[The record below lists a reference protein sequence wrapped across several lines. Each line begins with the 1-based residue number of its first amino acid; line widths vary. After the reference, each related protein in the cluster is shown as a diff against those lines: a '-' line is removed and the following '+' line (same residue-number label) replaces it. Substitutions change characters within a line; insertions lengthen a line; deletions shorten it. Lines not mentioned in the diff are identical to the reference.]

1 MKKITKVIALV
12 LSIMMLASA
21 LCGCGEKDIKT
32 AVVEGKYGEGEI
44 SYPIATEGEELEYYV
59 WLAGEVAAHNV
70 TSMNDIDFVKELNKQ
85 TGINVKYTNPSS
97 AQWDAQFDLL
107 FTSTELPDIIQS
119 NWRKFKEGGADGAID
134 AGYILDLTDLIPVY
148 APNYYKYLQEN
159 PRLMA
164 AATSPKGRLYSIG
177 SMSHDLARGT
187 YGLYLR
193 QDWLDEL
200 GLEVPETIDE
210 WYTVLKAFKDKKGVK
225 TPYSSAYTSFI
236 ADNFFNN
243 AWKVGKLGIENGK
256 VFYGPANERYVDYIK
271 TMRKW
276 AAEGLI
282 DPNMPATGTK
292 TFNAAILNNEVGAAV
307 GWLASGLGTI
317 LRNGQKQDPKFNLV
331 AAPIPVLNKGDRPIN
346 ASRDITMY
354 SDCAAISATSQN
366 VELALR
372 YLDYGFTEKGAELHN
387 WGIEGVSF
395 EKDAEGN
402 SKYTDLILNHP
413 DGLSVAQALGA
424 YSHAPWGGCFKSNQ
438 DAYLQQLSLPQEQN
452 AVKTWND
459 ADDITLP
466 EIILSA
472 EEQEA
477 YASVMTDIETHV
489 KEVTTGVIF
498 GTKDVSELENLSKT
512 LYDMGL
518 QTALDQY
525 QAAYDRFVKAM
536 K

>member
-1 MKKITKVIALV
+1 MKKMTKVIALV

-21 LCGCGEKDIKT
+21 LCGCVEVDVKEAK
-32 AVVEGKYGEGEI
+32 VEGKYGEGEI

-70 TSMNDIDFVKELNKQ
+70 TSMNDIEFVKELNKQ
-85 TGINVKYTNPSS
+85 TGINVRYTNPSS

-119 NWRKFKEGGADGAID
+119 NWRAFKEGGADGAID

-148 APNYYKYLQEN
+148 APNFYKKLQED

-177 SMSHDLARGT
+177 NVSHELARGT

-193 QDWLDEL
+193 KDWLDEL
-200 GLEVPETIDE
+200 GLSVPETIDE
-210 WYTVLKAFKDKKGVK
+210 WYTVLKAFKEKGVK
-225 TPYSSAYTSFI
+225 NPYSSAYSSFI
-236 ADNFFNN
+236 DSNFFNN
-243 AWKVGKLGIENGK
+243 AWKVGKLGVENGK
-256 VFYGPANERYVDYIK
+256 VFYGPASERYIDYIK
-271 TMRKW
+271 TMRQW

-317 LRNGQKQDPKFNLV
+317 LRNGQKQNPKFDLV

-346 ASRDITMY
+346 ASRDIVKY
-354 SDCAAISATSQN
+354 GDCAAISATSQN

-372 YLDYGFTEKGAELHN
+372 YLDYGYTEKGTELHS

-395 EKDAEGN
+395 EKDADG
-402 SKYTDLILNHP
+402 KRKFTDLIVNHP
-413 DGLSVAQALGA
+413 DGLSIAQALGR
-424 YSHAPWGGCFKSNQ
+424 YSHAPWGAAWPSSSES
-438 DAYLQQLSLPQEQN
+438 YLEQLTLPQEKN
-452 AVKTWND
+452 AVKTWNE

-472 EEQEA
+472 EEQA
-477 YASVMTDIETHV
+477 TYASVMTDIETHV

-498 GTKDVSELENLSKT
+498 GTKDVSELENLSKK